1 MDFDHFWLLSIEE
14 SRLSVS
20 LVNVGSQ
27 SAKVLSSG
35 PVLDWDPN
43 QPDSFLSAFDQSL
56 SQSAQDAN
64 LPENSEPD
72 KVSLVLP
79 PFWLA
84 HDGKIIKDKLDLI
97 TSACKKLNLKA
108 LGYIASDDAIV
119 EYYNKQ
125 EEYPSSYILL
135 GLSNSQF
142 ALSLVYFGKIKSK
155 ILKKFDSIFVPEY
168 LETALIELNNTST
181 LPPQIM
187 VYGDQTASLISDLNN
202 YPWVSKKDVETFLH
216 LPNIE
221 SIDSSEII
229 RIYSKVIY
237 NQIKSNLLLLP
248 KSSSPDEPETTS
260 NSSPVLEVE
269 TSLPVEEE
277 PEEIQTDIPEDNNDI
292 EEVPLIDFGFAPA
305 TFDEVSQPELIPP
318 PERVTESIPSVTP
331 PPELNLTPQK
341 TSLPKIDFKNIL
353 SKLKSLPLPKI
364 SLPLKNKKLPLI
376 IISILPI
383 FLLIPFLFSTAKII
397 IFINPY
403 QFELD
408 TQVNLDSTTT
418 QIDAESK
425 RIPVTKQS
433 FTVSSSIVVPT
444 TGTKTI
450 GEKAKGEITIY
461 NKTDQSVDLAQS
473 SVLQDSTG
481 REFELIAPVSVPAS
495 SSDLEE
501 GVINLGK
508 IQATVVAS
516 QIGPESNLTK
526 DTELIFKNYSKN
538 QLVAKVSE
546 SLAGGTQED
555 IPAVA
560 QADKDQIES
569 QLGQSIQQ
577 AIDEKVDEDV
587 ERLEGLIMDTVKKSP
602 NRIVYSR
609 EIGEEADELSASIEA
624 EISAFVINPQIKSEI
639 ISAFL
644 SSNPDFDKAE
654 INPDSFDLTFKV
666 IKLESSLASAQFIL
680 NGLAKPKLD
689 ETQIKQNISGKSLKK
704 AQDYLTN
711 NIPRAINFNIQTN
724 FPFLEFINPLPF
736 RQENITIETK
746 TESL

>member
-1 MDFDHFWLLSIEE
+1 MEFDHFWLLTIEE

-20 LVNVGSQ
+20 LVNIDSQ

-43 QPDSFLSAFDQSL
+43 LPDSFLNAFDQSL
-56 SQSAQDAN
+56 SQSAQEAN

-72 KVSLVLP
+72 KVSLILP
-79 PFWLA
+79 PFWLT

-97 TSACKKLNLKA
+97 TSACKKMKLKA

-135 GLSNSQF
+135 GLSHSQF

-155 ILKKFDSIFVPEY
+155 ILKKFDSIFIPEY
-168 LETALIELNNTST
+168 LESALLELNSTST
-181 LPPQIM
+181 LPPQIT

-237 NQIKSNLLLLP
+237 NQIKSNLLLDP
-248 KSSSPDEPETTS
+248 KSSSPVDEAEIVAEVT
-260 NSSPVLEVE
+260 PVLEVE
-269 TSLPVEEE
+269 TTSVDDESSD
-277 PEEIQTDIPEDNNDI
+277 IQTDMPQVADDV
-292 EEVPLIDFGFAPA
+292 EEVPLINFGFTAASLDP
-305 TFDEVSQPELIPP
+305 VSPPELIPT
-318 PERVTESIPSVTP
+318 PEPTSELIPNIVP
-331 PPELNLTPQK
+331 PPELNLTPPK
-341 TSLPKIDFKNIL
+341 PSLPKFDFNNFL
-353 SKLKSLPLPKI
+353 SKLKSIPFPKI
-364 SLPLKNKKLPLI
+364 SLRAKNKKIPLI
-376 IISILPI
+376 IISILPL
-383 FLLIPFLFSTAKII
+383 FLLIPFLFSTAKIT

-408 TQVNLDSTTT
+408 TRVNLDSTTT
-418 QIDAESK
+418 QIDALSK
-425 RIPVTKQS
+425 SIPVTKQS

-444 TGTKTI
+444 TGTLTK
-450 GEKAKGEITIY
+450 GEKAKGEVTIF
-461 NKTDQSVDLAQS
+461 NKTDQPVDLAQS
-473 SVLQDSTG
+473 TLLQDSTG
-481 REFELIAPVSVPAS
+481 RSFELLSPVSVPAS

-508 IQATVVAS
+508 IQATVIAGE
-516 QIGPESNLTK
+516 IGPESNLSK

-538 QLVAKVSE
+538 QLIAKVSE
-546 SLAGGTQED
+546 SLTGGTKED

-560 QADKDQIES
+560 KADKDQIES
-569 QLGQSIQQ
+569 QLSQSIQQ
-577 AIDEKVDEDV
+577 AIDDKVDQDV

-609 EIGEEADELSASIEA
+609 EIGEEADELSASVEA
-624 EISAFVINPQIKSEI
+624 EISAFVINPQIKGEI

-654 INPDSFDLTFKV
+654 INPESFDITFKV
-666 IKLESSLASAQFIL
+666 IELENSLASTQLTL
-680 NGLAKPKLD
+680 NGFAKPKLN
-689 ETQIKQNISGKSLKK
+689 ESEIKQNISGKSSKK
-704 AQDYLTN
+704 AKEYLTN
-711 NIPRAINFNIQTN
+711 NIPRAINFNIKTN
-724 FPFLEFINPLPF
+724 FSYLEFINPLPF

>member
-20 LVNVGSQ
+20 LIDVGSQ

-43 QPDSFLSAFDQSL
+43 QPESFLNAFDQSL
-56 SQSAQDAN
+56 SQSAQDAT

-79 PFWLA
+79 PFWLT

-97 TSACKKLNLKA
+97 TSTCKKLKLKA

-119 EYYNKQ
+119 EYYNDQ

-135 GLSNSQF
+135 GLSHSQF

-155 ILKKFDSIFVPEY
+155 ILKKFDSIFIPQY
-168 LETALIELNNTST
+168 LETALIELNSTST

-187 VYGDQTASLISDLNN
+187 VYGDQTASFISDLNN
-202 YPWVSKKDVETFLH
+202 YPWVSKKDIETFLH

-248 KSSSPDEPETTS
+248 KSSSVDESETTKS
-260 NSSPVLEVE
+260 TTPLLEVQT
-269 TSLPVEEE
+269 TSLQEE
-277 PEEIQTDIPEDNNDI
+277 PEETQTDATEVVNDI
-292 EEVPLIDFGFAPA
+292 KEVPLTDFGFSPA
-305 TFDEVSQPELIPP
+305 TFDVVSQPELIIDEQPVIQP
-318 PERVTESIPSVTP
+318 VSDILS
-331 PPELNLTPQK
+331 PPELDLTSPK
-341 TSLPKIDFKNIL
+341 PSLLKINFKKIL
-353 SKLKSLPLPKI
+353 LKLKSLPLPKI

-376 IISILPI
+376 IASILPI

-408 TQVNLDSTTT
+408 TQVSLDSTIT
-418 QIDAESK
+418 QIDAQNKS
-425 RIPVTKQS
+425 IPVTKQS

-444 TGTKTI
+444 TGTKTV

-473 SVLQDSTG
+473 TILQDSTG
-481 REFELIAPVSVPAS
+481 QSFELLSAVSVPAS

-546 SLAGGTQED
+546 SLAGGTKED

-569 QLGQSIQQ
+569 QLSQSIQQ
-577 AIDEKVDEDV
+577 AIDEKVGEDI

-609 EIGEEADELSASIEA
+609 EIGEEAQELSASVEA
-624 EISAFVINPQIKSEI
+624 EISAFVINPQIKTEI
-639 ISAFL
+639 ISSFL

-666 IKLESSLASAQFIL
+666 IELESSLASAQLTL

-704 AQDYLTN
+704 AQEYLTN
-711 NIPRAINFNIQTN
+711 NVPRAINFNIKTN
-724 FPFLEFINPLPF
+724 FSFLEFINPLPF

>member
-20 LVNVGSQ
+20 LVNVGTQ

-35 PVLDWDPN
+35 PVLDWDSS
-43 QPDSFLSAFDQSL
+43 QPDSFLNAFDQSL

-97 TSACKKLNLKA
+97 TSACKKLKLKA

-119 EYYNKQ
+119 EYYNDQ

-168 LETALIELNNTST
+168 LETALIELNSTST

-187 VYGDQTASLISDLNN
+187 VYGDQTASLVSDLNN

-229 RIYSKVIY
+229 RIYSKVVY

-248 KSSSPDEPETTS
+248 KSSSVDEQETS
-260 NSSPVLEVE
+260 HNPPPVLEVE
-269 TSLPVEEE
+269 TSPEEE
-277 PEEIQTDIPEDNNDI
+277 PQDIQPDIPEVPEDII
-292 EEVPLIDFGFAPA
+292 EEVPITDFGFSPA
-305 TFDEVSQPELIPP
+305 SLDPVSPPELIPEP
-318 PERVTESIPSVTP
+318 QPVIEPISDIVP
-331 PPELNLTPQK
+331 PPELNLTSPK
-341 TSLPKIDFKNIL
+341 PSLPKIDFKNIL

-364 SLPLKNKKLPLI
+364 SLPLKNKKILFI

-383 FLLIPFLFSTAKII
+383 FLLIPFLFSTAKIT

-403 QFELD
+403 QFQLD
-408 TQVNLDSTTT
+408 TQVNLDSTAT

-425 RIPVTKQS
+425 SIPVTKQS

-473 SVLQDSTG
+473 AVLQDSTG
-481 REFELIAPVSVPAS
+481 RNFELLAPVSVPAS

-555 IPAVA
+555 IPAVT

-569 QLGQSIQQ
+569 QLSQSIQQ
-577 AIDEKVDEDV
+577 AIDEKVDQDV

-609 EIGEEADELSASIEA
+609 EIGEEADELSASVEA
-624 EISAFVINPQIKSEI
+624 EISAFVINPQIKTEI

-644 SSNPDFDKAE
+644 SSNPDFNKAE

-666 IKLESSLASAQFIL
+666 IELESSLASAQLTL
-680 NGLAKPKLD
+680 NGSAKPKLD

-704 AQDYLTN
+704 AQEYLTN
-711 NIPRAINFNIQTN
+711 NVPRAINFNIKTN
-724 FPFLEFINPLPF
+724 FSFLEFINPLPF

>member
-1 MDFDHFWLLSIEE
+1 MDFDHFWLLAIEE

-20 LVNVGSQ
+20 LVSIGSQ

-43 QPDSFLSAFDQSL
+43 QPDSFLNAFDQSL

-97 TSACKKLNLKA
+97 TSACKKLKLKA

-119 EYYNKQ
+119 EHYNNQ

-155 ILKKFDSIFVPEY
+155 ILKKFESIFVPEY
-168 LETALIELNNTST
+168 LETALIELNSTST

-248 KSSSPDEPETTS
+248 KSSSVDEPETS
-260 NSSPVLEVE
+260 NDTQPILEVE
-269 TSLPVEEE
+269 TSPVEEDPE
-277 PEEIQTDIPEDNNDI
+277 IIKTDLPEENNDI

-305 TFDEVSQPELIPP
+305 TLDVVSPPELISE
-318 PERVTESIPSVTP
+318 PEPHSELTPNIVP
-331 PPELNLTPQK
+331 PPELNLTTPK
-341 TSLPKIDFKNIL
+341 PSIPKIDFKNIL

-383 FLLIPFLFSTAKII
+383 FLLIPFLFSTAKIV

-408 TQVNLDSTTT
+408 TQVSLDSTTT
-418 QIDAESK
+418 QINADSK
-425 RIPVTKQS
+425 TIPVTKQS

-450 GEKAKGEITIY
+450 GEKAKGEITIF

-473 SVLQDSTG
+473 TLLQDSTG
-481 REFELIAPVSVPAS
+481 RDFELLAPVSVPAS

-546 SLAGGTQED
+546 SLAGGTKED

-577 AIDEKVDEDV
+577 AIDDKVDQDV

-609 EIGEEADELSASIEA
+609 EIGEEAGELSATVEA
-624 EISAFVINPQIKSEI
+624 EISAFVINPQIKTEI

-644 SSNPDFDKAE
+644 SSNPDYAKAE
-654 INPDSFDLTFKV
+654 INPESFDLTFKV
-666 IKLESSLASAQFIL
+666 LKLESSLASAQLTL
-680 NGLAKPKLD
+680 NGSAKPKLN
-689 ETQIKQNISGKSLKK
+689 EAEIKQSISGKSLKK
-704 AQDYLTN
+704 AKEYLTN

-724 FPFLEFINPLPF
+724 FSFIEFINPLPF